1 MCLMGLLGAEA
12 SRMPLLAADIAHSL
26 EVVCLDAAVLDRVV
40 GLFSRAVLFAPAAFV
55 DWVLRCHAASW
66 TVVSWRAV
74 SVVSRRPGSG
84 AVRCVRLVLLPI
96 GSRAVLERAIEF
108 RWLVLAL
115 VVLEGI

>member
-84 AVRCVRLVLLPI
+84 AVSCVRLVLLPI
-96 GSRAVLERAIEF
+96 GSRAMLEGF
-108 RWLVLAL
+108 QWLVLAL
-115 VVLEGI
+115 VVFEGS